1 MLRIPLLG
9 ICFLTALATVH
20 AVQRGAPSGWADL
33 LPPRQGY
40 DLQFKKPTI
49 DGEKYSQKA
58 EYLWTGG
65 RIDTLDVIF
74 LRDPAVKDRYSDEA
88 MKKDKH
94 GPTGLVVNKKQ
105 TWHWIY
111 ARDESKEIRSKLVVI
126 LSPDKAM
133 ILEQKY
139 HDFDLQEFAKKLDYA
154 KIEKAMA
161 NPPKLEIK

>member
-1 MLRIPLLG
+1 M
-9 ICFLTALATVH
+9 VH

-40 DLQFKKPTI
+40 DLRYAKPTI
-49 DGEKYSQKA
+49 DGDKYSQKA

-65 RIDTLDVIF
+65 RIDSLDVTF
-74 LRDPAVKDRYSDEA
+74 LRDPAVKEKYSDAEV
-88 MKKDKH
+88 KKDKH
-94 GPTGLVVNKKQ
+94 GPTGLVINKKQ
-105 TWHWIY
+105 TWHWTY
-111 ARDESKEIRSKLVVI
+111 PAEERKELRSKLVVI

-139 HDFDLQEFAKKLDYA
+139 HEFDLQEFAKKLDLS

-161 NPPKLEIK
+161 NLPKVETK